1 MLTIDVEKTAQVAV
15 IRCAGRIVRG
25 EEVSTLRKAVV
36 SEKDLRVVVLDL
48 CQVTMLDA
56 GGLTALVVLH
66 EWAVNRGI
74 RMQIVNPSQFV
85 LEVLTRTGLD
95 HIFEVSTFD
104 YALWVLS
111 GLECSRHAVAC

>member
-15 IRCAGRIVRG
+15 VRCAGRIVRG
-25 EEVSTLRKAVV
+25 EEISVLKNAVI
-36 SEKDLRVVVLDL
+36 SDKDLRVIVLDL
-48 CQVTMLDA
+48 CEITMLDA

-66 EWAVNRGI
+66 EWASDRGI

-85 LEVLTRTGLD
+85 MEVLTRTGLD
-95 HIFEVSTFD
+95 QVFEVSTFD

-111 GLECSRHAVAC
+111 GLECPRHVAAC